1 MAKLPRL
8 NLRFPLIYYLKH
20 RHIGNVKPVVKGKYP
35 VDKHH
40 RPRFVFK
47 NREEI
52 NHDQKIEVRNYENLS
67 VTSLFVLFKTLL
79 NK

>member
-1 MAKLPRL
+1 M
-8 NLRFPLIYYLKH
+8 
-20 RHIGNVKPVVKGKYP
+20 VKGEYP
-35 VDKHH
+35 VEKHH

>member
-8 NLRFPLIYYLKH
+8 NLRQN
-20 RHIGNVKPVVKGKYP
+20 RP

-40 RPRFVFK
+40 HPTFVFK